1 MPNQKTK
8 RSNNFEQR
16 KKSFTTNRNFGHN
29 NSHKFPNKN
38 FQGNNLKSN
47 SQQNPTR
54 TRNKE
59 FTNNHSNYVKIN
71 ERKEPIKCW
80 ECQGPHYA

>member
-1 MPNQKTK
+1 MPNWKTK

-16 KKSFTTNRNFGHN
+16 KKGFTPNCNFGHN
-29 NSHKFPNKN
+29 NSRNFPNKK

-47 SQQNPTR
+47 SQQNPIV

-59 FTNNHSNYVKIN
+59 FTNNHSNYFKN
-71 ERKEPIKCW
+71 SERKEPLKCW
-80 ECQGPHYA
+80 EC